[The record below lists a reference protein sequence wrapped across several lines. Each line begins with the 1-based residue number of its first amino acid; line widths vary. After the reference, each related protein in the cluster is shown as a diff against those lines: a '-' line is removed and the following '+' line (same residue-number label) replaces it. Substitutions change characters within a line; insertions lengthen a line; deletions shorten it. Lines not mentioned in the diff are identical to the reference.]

1 MLDGVQAMVSDEMRD
16 ALAQPYTSEEVGAA
30 ITEMAPLK
38 APGLDGMPPL
48 FYQSYWY
55 DVGMDI
61 TQVVL
66 SSLNSGSILK
76 SINHTFNTLIPKVQ
90 NPKRVMEFKPISL
103 DNVIYKIISKVI
115 ANRLKPWL
123 NSIISET

>member
-1 MLDGVQAMVSDEMRD
+1 MDSTQA
-16 ALAQPYTSEEVGAA
+16 
-30 ITEMAPLK
+30 
-38 APGLDGMPPL
+38 
-48 FYQSYWY
+48 
-55 DVGMDI
+55 
-61 TQVVL
+61 VL
-66 SSLNSGSILK
+66 SSLNLGSILK